1 MVRYAVK
8 FITIGKELKKAKI
21 LKLKKPYNLLEAEQL
36 LSSCYEALEALGK
49 TSMNL
54 SLEITETEQNEDFEF
69 EDLTIHFRDDRE
81 LLIDVLTTD
90 IYKSMETAEDDDQE
104 ALETLAEGLQSQVE
118 DEYSYPERYTEQSNK
133 KAFSLKIPFVGK
145 KNKENPRPTETKSQ
159 EPYNATWDQPE
170 EAPSVNLQKSK
181 EIPEMVTMQ
190 TNKQEES
197 SEIEYDDEYSG
208 VEEETHLQE
217 TENQVKKQNQ
227 KVEYVARI
235 NGTYQNQDPYNRP
248 ETSALN
254 SLETYA
260 NLTATGTLEAVEVV
274 LTALKEE
281 TKDEDRLLFERFG
294 VNANESDL
302 TLLQLKKKDY
312 LNSIKQS
319 NFTMSLVS
327 NFEKNVRALE
337 KKASQVLISKYQS
350 TRELTPVEAT
360 EEKLT
365 QYKEQLALKAETNV
379 NQVLER
385 IDQECK
391 SEEKQ
396 LFIKHENE
404 MNALQMKQKSER
416 EVVEQRFTQRKITEE
431 DLATEENKK
440 IFKIEAE
447 EKRIELV
454 NEEMTKRDEDLLLF
468 KNQTLEGF
476 SKGLQDIITAMKDT
490 QDAYY
495 EDLEARFKEQEES
508 WKKEVAAEQRL
519 AMRKVEQQLTEEQ
532 NRLKAKELQ
541 ILEEA
546 KLKESH
552 SARTKDTLM
561 QDILESNDQLYQ
573 KQREERRKNQ
583 EFQDLIESTL
593 RTMQEKNS
601 IPQVVS
607 TEVVQLPQ
615 KEKKKRKILFPI
627 VTGLC
632 GLVLAGG
639 GFFGYTELQTVHAKN
654 QELQQSIIQLKE
666 NSVKQ
671 VEKDKKEPT
680 VEKITL
686 EDLLKDKKYLD
697 AAEAYPDKLD
707 VIENQLFK
715 DKEIGLL
722 TAFNVLYKSK
732 NGALN
737 QAILEGD
744 NAKIIQAFEKNEA
757 KENLSKDQEKSV
769 ALAYFATGKT
779 EEGTKLITK

>member
-1 MVRYAVK
+1 MVRYVVK

-21 LKLKKPYNLLEAEQL
+21 LKLKKSYNLLEAESL
-36 LSSCYEALEALGK
+36 LSNCYDALETLGM

-54 SLEITETEQNEDFEF
+54 SLEVTETEQNEDFEF
-69 EDLTIHFRDDRE
+69 DDLTIHFRDNRE

-90 IYKSMETAEDDDQE
+90 IYKSMETAEDNDQE
-104 ALETLAEGLQSQVE
+104 VLEALAEGLQSQVE
-118 DEYSYPERYTEQSNK
+118 EEYNNPERYSEQNNK

-145 KNKENPRPTETKSQ
+145 KNKENPGPTETKSQ
-159 EPYNATWDQPE
+159 EPYNATWDQTE
-170 EAPSVNLQKSK
+170 EAPSVNLQKK
-181 EIPEMVTMQ
+181 EETPEMVTMQ
-190 TNKQEES
+190 VNAEES
-197 SEIEYDDEYSG
+197 SEIEYEDEYSG
-208 VEEETHLQE
+208 VEEEPNLQE

-281 TKDEDRLLFERFG
+281 TTDEDQALFERFG

-302 TLLQLKKKDY
+302 TLLQLKKKEY

-350 TRELTPVEAT
+350 TREITPVEAI

-396 LFIKHENE
+396 LSIKHENE

-440 IFKIEAE
+440 IFKLEAE

-508 WKKEVAAEQRL
+508 WKKEVAAEERL

-532 NRLKAKELQ
+532 NRLKAKELK

-546 KLKESH
+546 KVKETNM
-552 SARTKDTLM
+552 ARNKDAIL
-561 QDILESNDQLYQ
+561 QDILESNDLLQQ

-601 IPQVVS
+601 IPQVVP
-607 TEVVQLPQ
+607 TEVVQPPQ

-632 GLVLAGG
+632 GLLLAGG

-666 NSVKQ
+666 DSVKQ

-680 VEKITL
+680 VEKVTL

-715 DKEIGLL
+715 DKEIGIL

>member
-1 MVRYAVK
+1 MVRYVVK

-21 LKLKKPYNLLEAEQL
+21 LKLKKSYNLLEAESL
-36 LSSCYEALEALGK
+36 FSNCYDALETLGK

-54 SLEITETEQNEDFEF
+54 SLEVTETEQNEDFEF
-69 EDLTIHFRDDRE
+69 DDLTIHFRDNRE
-81 LLIDVLTTD
+81 LLIAVLTTD
-90 IYKSMETAEDDDQE
+90 IYKSMETAEDNDQE
-104 ALETLAEGLQSQVE
+104 VLEALAEGLQSQVE
-118 DEYSYPERYTEQSNK
+118 EEYNNPERYSEQNNK

-145 KNKENPRPTETKSQ
+145 KNKENLGPTENKLQ
-159 EPYNATWDQPE
+159 EPYNTTWDQSE
-170 EAPSVNLQKSK
+170 EPLVVNLQKN
-181 EIPEMVTMQ
+181 EEPPEMVTMQ
-190 TNKQEES
+190 VNAEES
-197 SEIEYDDEYSG
+197 SDIEYEDEYSG
-208 VEEETHLQE
+208 AEEEKKQLE
-217 TENQVKKQNQ
+217 TENQEKKQHQ

-235 NGTYQNQDPYNRP
+235 NGTYQNQDQNNRTA
-248 ETSALN
+248 TSALT
-254 SLETYA
+254 SLEAYSD
-260 NLTATGTLEAVEVV
+260 LTETGTLEAIEVV

-281 TKDEDRLLFERFG
+281 TKDEDRLLYERFG
-294 VNANESDL
+294 VSANESEL
-302 TLLQLKKKDY
+302 TPLQLKKKEY
-312 LNSIKQS
+312 LNSIKQL

-327 NFEKNVRALE
+327 NFEKNVRAL
-337 KKASQVLISKYQS
+337 KKAAGKVLISKYQS
-350 TRELTPVEAT
+350 NRELTPEEAI
-360 EEKLT
+360 EEQLA

-379 NQVLER
+379 NQVIER

-396 LFIKHENE
+396 LSIKHENE

-416 EVVEQRFTQRKITEE
+416 EVVEQRFTQRKIAEE
-431 DLATEENKK
+431 DLATEENKR
-440 IFKIEAE
+440 IFKLEAE

-454 NEEMTKRDEDLLLF
+454 NEEITKRDEDLLLF

-476 SKGLQDIITAMKDT
+476 SKGLEDVISAMKDT

-495 EDLEARFKEQEES
+495 DDLEARFKEQEES

-519 AMRKVEQQLTEEQ
+519 AMRKAEQQLTEEQ

-546 KLKESH
+546 KVKEIH

-561 QDILESNDQLYQ
+561 QEILESNDQLYQ

-583 EFQDLIESTL
+583 EFQELIENTL

-601 IPQVVS
+601 IPQVVP
-607 TEVVQLPQ
+607 TEVVQPPQ
-615 KEKKKRKILFPI
+615 KEKKKRKFLFPI

-632 GLVLAGG
+632 GLLLAGG

-666 NSVKQ
+666 DSVKQ

-680 VEKITL
+680 VEKVTL

-715 DKEIGLL
+715 DKEIGIL

-744 NAKIIQAFEKNEA
+744 NTKIIQAFEKNEA

-779 EEGTKLITK
+779 DEGTKLITK

>member
-36 LSSCYEALEALGK
+36 LSSCYDALETLGI

-54 SLEITETEQNEDFEF
+54 SLEVTETEQNEDFEF
-69 EDLTIHFRDDRE
+69 EDLTIHFRDGRE
-81 LLIDVLTTD
+81 LLIDILTTD

-104 ALETLAEGLQSQVE
+104 VLETLAEGLQSQVE

-145 KNKENPRPTETKSQ
+145 KNKENPGPTETKSQ
-159 EPYNATWDQPE
+159 EPYNATWDQTE
-170 EAPSVNLQKSK
+170 EAPSVNLQKK
-181 EIPEMVTMQ
+181 EETPEMVTMQ
-190 TNKQEES
+190 VNAEES
-197 SEIEYDDEYSG
+197 SEIEYEDEYSG
-208 VEEETHLQE
+208 VEEEPNLQE

-281 TKDEDRLLFERFG
+281 TTDEDQVLFERFG

-302 TLLQLKKKDY
+302 TLLQLKKKEY

-350 TRELTPVEAT
+350 TREITPVEAI

-396 LFIKHENE
+396 LSIKHENE

-431 DLATEENKK
+431 DLATEENKR
-440 IFKIEAE
+440 IFKLEAE

-532 NRLKAKELQ
+532 NRLKAKELK

-546 KLKESH
+546 KVKETNM
-552 SARTKDTLM
+552 ARNKDAIL
-561 QDILESNDQLYQ
+561 QDILESNDLLQQ

-601 IPQVVS
+601 IPQVVP
-607 TEVVQLPQ
+607 TEVVQPPQ
-615 KEKKKRKILFPI
+615 KEKKKRKLLFPI

-632 GLVLAGG
+632 GLILAGG

-666 NSVKQ
+666 DSVKQ

-715 DKEIGLL
+715 DKEIGIL

-744 NAKIIQAFEKNEA
+744 NAKIIEAFEKNEA

-779 EEGTKLITK
+779 EEGKKLITK

>member
-36 LSSCYEALEALGK
+36 LSSCYDALETLGI

-54 SLEITETEQNEDFEF
+54 SLEVTETEQNEDFEF
-69 EDLTIHFRDDRE
+69 EDLTIHFREDRE

-104 ALETLAEGLQSQVE
+104 VLETLAEGLQSQVE

-145 KNKENPRPTETKSQ
+145 KNKENPGPTETKSQ
-159 EPYNATWDQPE
+159 EPYNATWDQTE
-170 EAPSVNLQKSK
+170 EAPSVNLQKK
-181 EIPEMVTMQ
+181 EETPEMVTMQ
-190 TNKQEES
+190 VNAEES
-197 SEIEYDDEYSG
+197 SEIEYEDEYSG
-208 VEEETHLQE
+208 VEEGPNLQE

-281 TKDEDRLLFERFG
+281 TTDEDQVLFERFG

-302 TLLQLKKKDY
+302 TLLQLKKKEY

-350 TRELTPVEAT
+350 TREITPVEAI

-396 LFIKHENE
+396 LSIKHENE

-431 DLATEENKK
+431 DLATEENKR
-440 IFKIEAE
+440 IFKLEAE

-532 NRLKAKELQ
+532 NRLKAKELK

-546 KLKESH
+546 KVKETNM
-552 SARTKDTLM
+552 ARNKDAIL
-561 QDILESNDQLYQ
+561 QDILESNDLLQQ

-601 IPQVVS
+601 IPQVVP
-607 TEVVQLPQ
+607 TEVVQPPQ
-615 KEKKKRKILFPI
+615 KEKKKRKLLFPI

-632 GLVLAGG
+632 GLILAGG

-666 NSVKQ
+666 DSVKQ

-715 DKEIGLL
+715 DKEIGIL

-744 NAKIIQAFEKNEA
+744 NAKIIEAFEKNEA

>member
-1 MVRYAVK
+1 MVRYAMK

-36 LSSCYEALEALGK
+36 LINCYDALDTLGK

-54 SLEITETEQNEDFEF
+54 SLEVTETEQNEDFEF
-69 EDLTIHFRDDRE
+69 EDLTIHFREDRE

-104 ALETLAEGLQSQVE
+104 VLETLAEGLQSQVE

-145 KNKENPRPTETKSQ
+145 KNKENPGPTETKSQ
-159 EPYNATWDQPE
+159 EPYNATWDQTE
-170 EAPSVNLQKSK
+170 ETPIVNLQKK
-181 EIPEMVTMQ
+181 EETPEMVTMQ
-190 TNKQEES
+190 VNAEES
-197 SEIEYDDEYSG
+197 SEIEYEDEYSG
-208 VEEETHLQE
+208 VEEEPNLQE

-281 TKDEDRLLFERFG
+281 TTDEDQVLFERFG

-302 TLLQLKKKDY
+302 TLLQLKKKEY

-350 TRELTPVEAT
+350 TKEITPVEAI
-360 EEKLT
+360 EENLT

-396 LFIKHENE
+396 LSIKHENE

-431 DLATEENKK
+431 DLATEENKR
-440 IFKIEAE
+440 IFKLEAE

-519 AMRKVEQQLTEEQ
+519 AMRKVEQKLTEEQ

-546 KLKESH
+546 KVKETNM
-552 SARTKDTLM
+552 ARNKDAIL
-561 QDILESNDQLYQ
+561 QDILESNDLLQQ

-583 EFQDLIESTL
+583 EFQELIENTL

-601 IPQVVS
+601 IPQVLP
-607 TEVVQLPQ
+607 TEVVQPSQ

-627 VTGLC
+627 VTGVC
-632 GLVLAGG
+632 GLLLAGG

-666 NSVKQ
+666 DSVKQ

-680 VEKITL
+680 VEKVTL

-715 DKEIGLL
+715 DKEIGIL

-744 NAKIIQAFEKNEA
+744 NAKIIETFEKNEA